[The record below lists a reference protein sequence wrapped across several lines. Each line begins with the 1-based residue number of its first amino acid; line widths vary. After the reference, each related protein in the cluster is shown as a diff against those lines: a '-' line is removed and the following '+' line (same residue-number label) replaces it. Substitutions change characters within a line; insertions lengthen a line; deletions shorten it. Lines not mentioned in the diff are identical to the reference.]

1 MEDIKTDDLKIS
13 FTEPPYTDETVKHE
27 HEHIHED
34 GTNHSHEHTHE
45 GSEEIHDHE
54 HVKEETVKK
63 TKKSKEPQVRS
74 GKIHIPE
81 DAKKGKDFTINFG
94 KKWDF
99 SEVELLNGLRKAIP
113 TTNDPFKKPDLTGD
127 AFVTITNENVD
138 KVIFPMS
145 NIIDVKGKKID
156 VVKKE
161 KVLIN
166 VHVWN
171 QATEEFESKVISIL

>member
-27 HEHIHED
+27 HEHTHGD
-34 GTNHSHEHTHE
+34 NPAHSHEHIHD

-63 TKKSKEPQVRS
+63 TKKSKEPQVKS
-74 GKIHIPE
+74 GKISIPSE
-81 DAKKGKDFTINFG
+81 AKKGKDFTINFG
-94 KKWDF
+94 KKWAF
-99 SEVELLNGLRKAIP
+99 SEVELLNGLRKATP

-127 AFVTITNENVD
+127 AFVTITNEDVD
-138 KVIFPMS
+138 KVTFPMS

-171 QATEEFESKVISIL
+171 QATEEFESKVIYIS